1 MKANLQ
7 QAIGLLGQAQT
18 LIDTNINS
26 LSGQIDNSI
35 FEPLFAFMK
44 QDSDGT
50 LAALVA
56 KLQPLVDAIPDGN

>member
-7 QAIGLLGQAQT
+7 QAIGLLGQAQA
-18 LIDTNINS
+18 LIDSNVNL

-35 FEPLFAFMK
+35 FSPLFAFMK

-50 LAALVA
+50 LAGLIA